1 MSKPNGNW
9 TDFIG
14 DFMEFTEGTFSPE
27 IFRRWSAISL
37 IAGALERR
45 VWVKMGSRT
54 TFPNLYVMLVADPG
68 VGKYVIEMVK
78 ELWEAT
84 CEPGT
89 NLPVFSVA
97 PDNTTK
103 ASLIDEIAKSKNV
116 GLRANA
122 PPGLLYHSLLVA
134 AEELAVFMPAYDMEF
149 IGVLNSIYNNKNV
162 YKETRRSAKVKE
174 VNIQFPQLN
183 MLVGAQPGL
192 LAESFPETAWSTGL
206 TSRIIMVFGGEMEP
220 KDLFADEGQPDA
232 LRANI
237 LLKLGQ
243 ISQLYGQMQ
252 WVPEA
257 AQLVGDW
264 HLAGGPPTPNH
275 SKLVHYNRRRTSLHM
290 PKLAMISAISRSGK
304 LIVTPDDVHRAIAW
318 LGEAEAVM
326 PDIFR
331 AMVGKSDFQVLEELH
346 YFVTQQWSKDKSKL
360 VHERLIW
367 QFLQQRVP
375 AYMVPKL
382 IEAAERSHYIKR
394 EANSTF
400 YKPLPKFTAGME

>member
-1 MSKPNGNW
+1 VVNGGW
-9 TDFIG
+9 TDFIT
-14 DFMEFTEGTFSPE
+14 DFMEYTEGTFSPE
-27 IFRRWSAISL
+27 IFRRWSGIAL
-37 IAGALERR
+37 VAGALERR
-45 VWVKMGSRT
+45 VWLKMGSRI
-54 TFPNLYVMLVADPG
+54 TFPNLYIMLVADPG

-78 ELWEAT
+78 ELWESA

-89 NLPVFSVA
+89 QLPVFNVA

-103 ASLIDEIAKSKNV
+103 ASLIDEIARAKNI

-134 AEELAVFMPAYDMEF
+134 AEELAVFMPQYDNDF
-149 IGVLNSIYNNKNV
+149 IGVLNSIYNNKPH
-162 YKETRRSAKVKE
+162 YKETRRASKVKE
-174 VNIQFPQLN
+174 VFIQYPQLN
-183 MLVGAQPGL
+183 LLIGAQPGL

-206 TSRIIMVFGGEMEP
+206 TARIIMVFGSEMQP
-220 KDLFADEGQPDA
+220 KDLFEDEGQPDH
-232 LRANI
+232 LRGNL

-257 AQLVGDW
+257 AQAVGDW
-264 HLAGGPPTPNH
+264 HLAGGPPTPTH

-290 PKLAMISAISRSGK
+290 PKLALVSAISRTGK
-304 LIVTPDDVHRAIAW
+304 LVVEPQDVERAKAW
-318 LGEAEAVM
+318 LIEAEALM

-346 YFVTQQWSKDKSKL
+346 YFVTQAWSKDKTKL
-360 VHERLIW
+360 VHERLLW

-375 AYMVPKL
+375 TYLIPKL
-382 IEAAERSHYIKR
+382 LESAERSHYVKR
-394 EANSTF
+394 EANSVF
-400 YKPLPKFTAGME
+400 YKPLPKFTAGLE